1 VDEICL
7 GVATRIVNARLAM
20 EAEARG
26 LEAVLLSIHRF
37 EGQAIVIEMDSSL
50 VVKVVQSQVYPIVY
64 WGSIARNGGDLLSK
78 LPNVSVCWGRR
89 TGNKVAHL
97 LAGWAFSAPNSIW
110 FLCTPHIVFHIQIDM
125 GLI

>member
-64 WGSIARNGGDLLSK
+64 WGSIARNG
-78 LPNVSVCWGRR
+78 
-89 TGNKVAHL
+89 
-97 LAGWAFSAPNSIW
+97 
-110 FLCTPHIVFHIQIDM
+110 
-125 GLI
+125 